1 MTPRRRKSP
10 RTRSSGRGKGKKGG
24 ASRRRRG
31 RKGRGG
37 WVRRLVRS
45 GLLLLG
51 GLLAVGMVGGYLA
64 WTTCGLRG
72 CPDPGALVGYR
83 AQEVPILLDRRG
95 EPFAQLHPLRL
106 QVVSLESLPSHVPDA
121 FVAVEDRRFRE
132 HEGVDWRRVAG
143 AALANVQA
151 GGIREGASTI
161 SMQLARTLFPDRIAR
176 GERTWRRKLLELRV
190 AGLLEETYSKNEI
203 LELYLNHV
211 YIGGGAYGVEAGSRL
226 FFGVPAAELDP
237 GEAALLAGLLRNP
250 SRYDPRRAPDTAR
263 ERRDLVL
270 SLMEAQGRLS
280 PEVAEGAR
288 AEAVAVAAAGSGAPV
303 EGDAPFLVEMVR
315 RALEEEMGEAL
326 YHRPLRIHTT
336 LDRRLQTRAEAELT
350 RTLEWVEGGGVGA
363 FRGPS
368 FPALD
373 MESGRTRH
381 LEGAVVFLDPVTG
394 DVLALAGGRDFRT
407 SAYNRA
413 VQGRREMGSVFKPFV
428 FAHALAAGTATSQPL
443 ADRPLTLT
451 QAGADPWTPR
461 NHDGGFRGT
470 VGMREAL
477 ADSRNVPTARLALA
491 TGLDPLARLASR
503 AGMGGSLPVVPAL
516 SLGVG
521 TASPLEV
528 ATAYAVLAAGGHRPE
543 PRWIVRVED
552 GEGEVIYQAPST
564 REEVLDPRVAYLVTD
579 MLRTA
584 VDGGTGRGVRTAG
597 YGGPVAGKTGTT
609 QGTRDIWFVGYT
621 PEVVGAVWVGFDDP
635 RPIAAGASGGSVGAP
650 LWGRIAAGAVLGGG
664 GAWPRPAGI
673 VEGLV
678 DPATGQLVG
687 DRCPAPEGGGV
698 RELFLAE
705 YVPDSVCPEG
715 RGFRERVTG
724 FFRRLRSGGGEDRNP
739 GTPTGTEADGAD
751 RLTPG
756 DSRERLLGA
765 PPVSVNGSE

>member
-1 MTPRRRKSP
+1 
-10 RTRSSGRGKGKKGG
+10 
-24 ASRRRRG
+24 
-31 RKGRGG
+31 
-37 WVRRLVRS
+37 
-45 GLLLLG
+45 
-51 GLLAVGMVGGYLA
+51 
-64 WTTCGLRG
+64 
-72 CPDPGALVGYR
+72 
-83 AQEVPILLDRRG
+83 
-95 EPFAQLHPLRL
+95 
-106 QVVSLESLPSHVPDA
+106 
-121 FVAVEDRRFRE
+121 RFRD
-132 HEGVDWRRVAG
+132 HGGVDWRRVAG
-143 AALANVQA
+143 AALVNLRS

-161 SMQLARTLFPDRIAR
+161 SMQLARTLFPERISR
-176 GERTWRRKLLELRV
+176 RERSWRRKLVELRV
-190 AGLLEETYSKNEI
+190 AGLLERTYSKDEI

-226 FFGVPAAELDP
+226 FFGIPAAELEV

-250 SRYDPRRAPDTAR
+250 SRYDPRRAPDEAR
-263 ERRDLVL
+263 GRRDLVL
-270 SLMEAQGRLS
+270 SLMEAQGRL
-280 PEVAEGAR
+280 PADVADEARRAEVAVSVG
-288 AEAVAVAAAGSGAPV
+288 GSGAGV
-303 EGDAPFLVEMVR
+303 EGEAPFLVEMVR
-315 RALEEEMGEAL
+315 RTLEEEMGETL

-336 LDRRLQTRAEAELT
+336 LDRNLQTRAEAELS

-363 FRGPS
+363 FRGPP
-368 FPALD
+368 FPSVDTAG
-373 MESGRTRH
+373 GRTRH

-394 DVLALAGGRDFRT
+394 DVLALVGGRDFRT

-428 FAHALAAGTATSQPL
+428 FAHALASGTAASQPL

-470 VGMREAL
+470 IGMREAL

-491 TGLDPLARLASR
+491 NGLDPLVRLASQV
-503 AGMGGSLPVVPAL
+503 GISGSLPVVPAL

-521 TASPLEV
+521 SASPLEV
-528 ATAYAVLAAGGHRPE
+528 ATAYAVLAAEGRRPQ

-552 GEGEVIYQAPST
+552 MEGEVVYEPASA

-579 MLRTA
+579 MLRSA
-584 VDGGTGRGVRTAG
+584 VDEGTGRGVRTAG
-597 YGGPVAGKTGTT
+597 YQGRVAGKTGTT
-609 QGTRDIWFVGYT
+609 QGGRDLWFAGYT

-635 RPIAAGASGGSVGAP
+635 RPIASGASGGSVGAP
-650 LWGRIAAGAVLGGG
+650 LWGRIAAGAGVGDGDG
-664 GAWPRPAGI
+664 WPRPPGI

-705 YVPDSVCPEG
+705 TVPASVCPEQ
-715 RGFRERVTG
+715 RGFRDRVVG
-724 FFRRLRSGGGEDRNP
+724 FFRRIRGGGGEDP
-739 GTPTGTEADGAD
+739 SPADAAGSHSDEPD

-765 PPVSVNGSE
+765 PPVSLNGGG